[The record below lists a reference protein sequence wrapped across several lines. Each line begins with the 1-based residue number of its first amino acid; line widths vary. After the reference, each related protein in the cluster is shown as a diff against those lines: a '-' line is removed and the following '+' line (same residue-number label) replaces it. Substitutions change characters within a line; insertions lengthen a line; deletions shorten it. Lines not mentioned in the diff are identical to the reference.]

1 ERQIGREQ
9 FCAGLVALNYPGK
22 AELLF
27 TRLDIDQIEE
37 VTLDQIDPEASRIW
51 MGFRMWCVKVFSDE
65 KKMLAE
71 LSGDMFCDLEAFT
84 SNLNRLGW
92 YGHEQTLFWALNRDR
107 NEELEVKDFRFFAID
122 KRKYVRAR
130 KGMQDAVKLR
140 ERLARKR
147 HLVAKARKEFKAF
160 LKKKYGTILRAWRN
174 LDADGSMYLQKNELF
189 RAVKELSWQGD
200 ARLLWKGL
208 DKDASGIT
216 FLQEVDLRSAEQL
229 AKFKQ
234 QIMEK
239 CGSAEALFR
248 AMDVHKI
255 NKVHPAA
262 FFEHCRRLGFSRVD
276 KFLYHG
282 LDWEGKKYLA
292 AGDLTFLD
300 SWKCPQYLV
309 CSPSPQAAREFKST
323 LLQMYPSYL
332 KAWRHLDR
340 DGSNEVC
347 WDEFEAAAKRLSFKG
362 DVPGAWRFFDQETFP
377 GSQVPDR
384 DACGM
389 RDASGCLNLHE
400 WQDISGSIS
409 FRELDS
415 SSFEFLA
422 EFKSWA
428 DQEFGGVRA
437 AFTVLDEDN
446 SGDFTLREFIKM
458 LRFYGFQGD
467 CRAVYLTLDCEGQGK
482 VSMNDLAFLDA
493 WELQSHPIEE
503 EPESLNCTQTE
514 AKATRN
520 AKVSPRL
527 AELARSRKAHLPLLP
542 VASKSTLESFTSTF
556 SKPLLLKSVYGKLP
570 DLSQTGWTYD
580 FTGISGIS
588 GYQVP
593 TGAALRRIRVK
604 AIKDEILA
612 GSIDDLQGLF
622 SEDSDAHLLSIKNRT
637 LALRSRT
644 VELLSKA
651 EDFEESRQVN
661 ASSQIPVQINL
672 LEAS

>member
-1 ERQIGREQ
+1 M
-9 FCAGLVALNYPGK
+9 
-22 AELLF
+22 
-27 TRLDIDQIEE
+27 RL
-37 VTLDQIDPEASRIW
+37 R
-51 MGFRMWCVKVFSDE
+51 G
-65 KKMLAE
+65 
-71 LSGDMFCDLEAFT
+71 
-84 SNLNRLGW
+84 
-92 YGHEQTLFWALNRDR
+92 
-107 NEELEVKDFRFFAID
+107 
-122 KRKYVRAR
+122 
-130 KGMQDAVKLR
+130 
-140 ERLARKR
+140 
-147 HLVAKARKEFKAF
+147 
-160 LKKKYGTILRAWRN
+160 
-174 LDADGSMYLQKNELF
+174 
-189 RAVKELSWQGD
+189 
-200 ARLLWKGL
+200 
-208 DKDASGIT
+208 
-216 FLQEVDLRSAEQL
+216 
-229 AKFKQ
+229 
-234 QIMEK
+234 
-239 CGSAEALFR
+239 
-248 AMDVHKI
+248 
-255 NKVHPAA
+255 
-262 FFEHCRRLGFSRVD
+262 
-276 KFLYHG
+276 
-282 LDWEGKKYLA
+282 
-292 AGDLTFLD
+292 
-300 SWKCPQYLV
+300 
-309 CSPSPQAAREFKST
+309 
-323 LLQMYPSYL
+323 
-332 KAWRHLDR
+332 
-340 DGSNEVC
+340 
-347 WDEFEAAAKRLSFKG
+347 
-362 DVPGAWRFFDQETFP
+362 
-377 GSQVPDR
+377 
-384 DACGM
+384 
-389 RDASGCLNLHE
+389 
-400 WQDISGSIS
+400 
-409 FRELDS
+409 ELDS

-503 EPESLNCTQTE
+503 EPESLNCTRTE

-542 VASKSTLESFTSTF
+542 VASKSTLETFTSTF

-661 ASSQIPVQINL
+661 ASSHIPVQINL